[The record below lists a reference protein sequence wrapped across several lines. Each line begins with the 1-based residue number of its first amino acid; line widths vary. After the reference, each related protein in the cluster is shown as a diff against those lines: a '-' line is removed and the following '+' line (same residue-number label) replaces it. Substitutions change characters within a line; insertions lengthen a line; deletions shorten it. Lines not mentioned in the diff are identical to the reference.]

1 MNVTNLTNIIYI
13 TFHLVISAT
22 SIVTN
27 MHTSY
32 RSCIDSLVQSI
43 IGKISDICHY
53 LTIRNV
59 YDDSTIDS
67 NGYYLYSPYMYM
79 TYTK

>member
-67 NGYYLYSPYMYM
+67 NSYYLYSPYMYM